1 MSQVNNNNTH
11 IYPPS
16 SPSSPSSI
24 PNNMLSMT
32 LWNSNG
38 CARHTI
44 EAITNSLPFSHL
56 LFLTETWLLS
66 PLRYLTNWKQYHT
79 YAVPVDNTFRGEM
92 GISLL
97 VHPDCPYEVTH
108 FPSTSPYVLTCQV
121 SNMLIH
127 CIYLPPALSVD
138 EAIEV
143 LDNLPVQTHPSQHNT
158 IICGD
163 FNARHRELLGDTRT
177 TPRGTALNNWIVENG
192 LRCWNSE
199 LAFGIPTYYSHT
211 RFSSMT
217 GRHFHSVIDLFLSTQ
232 DVHNA
237 QLRVH
242 DDLALGSDHS
252 PLTLSC
258 LVSPPSPPPPPP
270 DSPSHPRL
278 LWNLSRLSD
287 DDCTYVQLFKDKI
300 QPFHQ
305 LLQEYTSADGAYT
318 SVRPDL
324 DALTL
329 EFTAI
334 IQSSLDQ
341 SVGRKNPHSRHHAWF
356 WTADLQTAFDH
367 REFCRRAWKRASGP
381 SKAARWTDY
390 TLACS
395 RYKSELRRRRR
406 FTWKQFCHKLSYGPL
421 ADTNSIV
428 SRIRR
433 NRVVQPQFSH
443 PEGSRVAASVMARH
457 LQQVFSG
464 ANLPDT
470 RYSAPPILTG
480 PHSIDEAS
488 CPITTSTVHYA
499 LLKRLSRRKAPGVD
513 HLRTEMLLPIADEVI
528 PTITLLFQLCWKWS
542 VIPSDWCTAQVVPI
556 YKKGDALDP
565 GNYRPISLTSIM
577 RKLFELCLQQELE
590 STAPPLDPVQ
600 GGFRH
605 HRSAL
610 DQALCLHEL
619 CRQHTID
626 HSGEPPVLAFLDIKS
641 AYDTVD
647 RAIVWRALETHVS
660 EPMLGIL
667 QCLFDQVS
675 IEVLLGG
682 YASPSFRPRT
692 GVLQGSILSPF
703 LYSVYINSLPAVL
716 RDIRLP
722 VSARYYSTMPQ
733 REFGGLWINCLLY
746 ADDVVLIAAPEVM
759 PRLLKK
765 AEEHSQSLGY
775 RWNPA
780 KCVVLNCPSD
790 NGGRRMKLY
799 GSPIPK
805 ASSFAY
811 LGVPFSPQGKIA
823 TDLLI
828 RRNTASA
835 ISAMR
840 ATLLPIGIRSAS
852 FSRLIASRLYTT
864 FIRPK
869 FEYGLC
875 ICTFLVKQLALFD
888 VFDEIIIIITRV

>member
-1 MSQVNNNNTH
+1 
-11 IYPPS
+11 
-16 SPSSPSSI
+16 
-24 PNNMLSMT
+24 
-32 LWNSNG
+32 
-38 CARHTI
+38 
-44 EAITNSLPFSHL
+44 
-56 LFLTETWLLS
+56 
-66 PLRYLTNWKQYHT
+66 
-79 YAVPVDNTFRGEM
+79 
-92 GISLL
+92 
-97 VHPDCPYEVTH
+97 
-108 FPSTSPYVLTCQV
+108 
-121 SNMLIH
+121 
-127 CIYLPPALSVD
+127 
-138 EAIEV
+138 
-143 LDNLPVQTHPSQHNT
+143 
-158 IICGD
+158 
-163 FNARHRELLGDTRT
+163 
-177 TPRGTALNNWIVENG
+177 
-192 LRCWNSE
+192 
-199 LAFGIPTYYSHT
+199 
-211 RFSSMT
+211 
-217 GRHFHSVIDLFLSTQ
+217 
-232 DVHNA
+232 
-237 QLRVH
+237 
-242 DDLALGSDHS
+242 
-252 PLTLSC
+252 
-258 LVSPPSPPPPPP
+258 
-270 DSPSHPRL
+270 
-278 LWNLSRLSD
+278 
-287 DDCTYVQLFKDKI
+287 
-300 QPFHQ
+300 
-305 LLQEYTSADGAYT
+305 
-318 SVRPDL
+318 
-324 DALTL
+324 
-329 EFTAI
+329 
-334 IQSSLDQ
+334 
-341 SVGRKNPHSRHHAWF
+341 
-356 WTADLQTAFDH
+356 
-367 REFCRRAWKRASGP
+367 
-381 SKAARWTDY
+381 
-390 TLACS
+390 
-395 RYKSELRRRRR
+395 
-406 FTWKQFCHKLSYGPL
+406 
-421 ADTNSIV
+421 
-428 SRIRR
+428 
-433 NRVVQPQFSH
+433 
-443 PEGSRVAASVMARH
+443 
-457 LQQVFSG
+457 
-464 ANLPDT
+464 
-470 RYSAPPILTG
+470 
-480 PHSIDEAS
+480 
-488 CPITTSTVHYA
+488 
-499 LLKRLSRRKAPGVD
+499 
-513 HLRTEMLLPIADEVI
+513 
-528 PTITLLFQLCWKWS
+528 
-542 VIPSDWCTAQVVPI
+542 
-556 YKKGDALDP
+556 
-565 GNYRPISLTSIM
+565 M

-869 FEYGLC
+869 FEYGL
-875 ICTFLVKQLALFD
+875 
-888 VFDEIIIIITRV
+888 